1 MCRRLFILTGSKLQR
16 AKSVKVSFIAVEKS
30 PPFLCAVYFLGADD
44 LLEARQ
50 KYQKNLLTYRM
61 CKESGIWNG
70 YSEIVTKLEI
80 WKP

>member
-1 MCRRLFILTGSKLQR
+1 M
-16 AKSVKVSFIAVEKS
+16 
-30 PPFLCAVYFLGADD
+30 YYLGADD
-44 LLEARQ
+44 ILEARQ